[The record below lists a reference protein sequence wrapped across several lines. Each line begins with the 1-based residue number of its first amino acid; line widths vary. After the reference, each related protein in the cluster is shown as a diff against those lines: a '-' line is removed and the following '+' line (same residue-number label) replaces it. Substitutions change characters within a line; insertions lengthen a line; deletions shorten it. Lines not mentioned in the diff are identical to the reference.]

1 MKSFSQ
7 FLYLISLPTLLFCSA
22 CSTTPDATDEPDLP
36 KSRSSYEKLDH
47 RKSYN
52 DIDISSLVQELGLD
66 QPLHEIGF
74 REKSF
79 NSCDIKSNRSEKP
92 LCQRLYL
99 GRVNFQV
106 MCRDSTG
113 TVEKVNLE
121 PLDEGNLRWKRGTY
135 KGYTRTN
142 ADGYGSIEFIST
154 RSSMNQALYLY
165 LGRKVARKSLKD
177 MWKLIL
183 PKNWCLD

>member
-1 MKSFSQ
+1 MKSLFR
-7 FLYLISLPTLLFCSA
+7 LLFPIPLLVLFFCSA
-22 CSTTPDATDEPDLP
+22 CTTAPDTEETDLP
-36 KSRSSYEKLDH
+36 KSRSSYENLDH

-52 DIDISSLVQELGLD
+52 DIDIASLVQELEMD
-66 QPLHEIGF
+66 QPVHEIGF
-74 REKSF
+74 TEKSF

-92 LCQRLYL
+92 ICQRLYL

-121 PLDEGNLRWKRGTY
+121 PLDEGNLRWKQGRHR
-135 KGYTRTN
+135 GYTRTN
-142 ADGYGSIEFIST
+142 SMGYGSIEFIST